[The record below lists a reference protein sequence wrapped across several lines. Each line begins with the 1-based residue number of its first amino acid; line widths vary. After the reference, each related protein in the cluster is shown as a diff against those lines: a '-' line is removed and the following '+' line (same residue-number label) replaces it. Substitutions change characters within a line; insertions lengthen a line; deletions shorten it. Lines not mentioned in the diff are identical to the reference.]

1 MIRFDLIWIAA
12 ITFVI
17 AASLFLSPQGPDK
30 MKLPGVGVMPQMS
43 PFVSLTGIPGPT
55 TGLTRSFVNTAHF
68 RFPDAFRSHLLG
80 PLSYVAML
88 VLYAVLIRKVVVVLR
103 AGPGMFDNESSQPD
117 KPDWLRLSLLPIGML
132 FATAWAVK
140 LLLGWY

>member
-17 AASLFLSPQGPDK
+17 AASLFLSPQGPYK
-30 MKLPGVGVMPQMS
+30 MELPGAGVMPQMS

-68 RFPDAFRSHLLG
+68 RFSDAFRSHLLG
-80 PLSYVAML
+80 PLSYASML
-88 VLYAVLIRKVVVVLR
+88 FLYAVLIRKAVKVLR
-103 AGPGMFDNESSQPD
+103 AEPVMVDNESSQPE
-117 KPDWLRLSLLPIGML
+117 KPDWLRKSLLPIGL
-132 FATAWAVK
+132 FFAAAWAAK